1 MFYGCIMRGKVKLT
15 VAYGSFNVRCK
26 FEKVNMTQKAAFTFL
41 ALFMIFSFAERAQ
54 SQDPKGSPANKPPTA
69 TPANP
74 CPAIN
79 VQAQPAGLIRDGQRV
94 FFSMNLTGGDPNV
107 APVIVWNTSAGV
119 VVQGQNTHRIE
130 VDTTGAGAN
139 PDREIKA
146 DLWVGG
152 YAPECQQQ
160 ATALV
165 KIIPPAVKF
174 GEFGMVDDPTFK
186 RNIETLSNYLSQSTT
201 DSVYVM
207 AYAGRASD
215 RNFLTTWIRKIRD
228 ALVAGGLTVNR
239 LRATDGGYREEPVFE
254 FWIIPSGAEP
264 PTPTPTLKRS
274 DVIKPVQKPTKK
286 P

>member
-1 MFYGCIMRGKVKLT
+1 
-15 VAYGSFNVRCK
+15 
-26 FEKVNMTQKAAFTFL
+26 MTQKAAFTL
-41 ALFMIFSFAERAQ
+41 LTLFIICGSAGR
-54 SQDPKGSPANKPPTA
+54 SQFQEPKSPPSAKPPTA

-79 VQAQPAGLIRDGQRV
+79 VQAQPAGIVRDGQRL

-146 DLWVGG
+146 ELWVGG

-160 ATALV
+160 ATAVV

-174 GEFGMVDDPTFK
+174 GEFGAVDDATFK
-186 RNIETLSNYLSQSTT
+186 RNIETLSSYLSQST

-215 RNFLTTWIRKIRD
+215 RNFLTTWVRKIRD

-239 LRATDGGYREEPVFE
+239 LRVTDGGYREEPIFE
-254 FWIIPSGAEP
+254 FWIVPPGAEP
-264 PTPTPTLKRS
+264 PNPSPTLKRS
-274 DVIKPVQKPTKK
+274 DVIKPVQKPAKK